1 MTPTSNEPTDQAQ
14 AIMERMLALVKE
26 CRVVLRALEQPAESG
41 ESSSAEA
48 ERILYH
54 TLMSA
59 IDAGLIKA
67 MEDALKVLRHASQPL
82 GPMGA
87 EWLER
92 QVAAVYPELVTRT
105 ATGEVQTMKYQEL
118 IPMLLN
124 ELQRQRQELAGLRA
138 LVGQGREAA
147 Q

>member
-1 MTPTSNEPTDQAQ
+1 MTPASDEPTAQAQ
-14 AIMERMLALVKE
+14 ASMERVLGLVSE
-26 CRVVLRALEQPAESG
+26 CRVVLRALEHPPKTG

-48 ERILYH
+48 ERILYF

-59 IDAGLIKA
+59 IDAGLIST

-92 QVAAVYPELVTRT
+92 QA
-105 ATGEVQTMKYQEL
+105 
-118 IPMLLN
+118 
-124 ELQRQRQELAGLRA
+124 RA
-138 LVGQGREAA
+138 LEKGGE
-147 Q
+147 

>member
-1 MTPTSNEPTDQAQ
+1 
-14 AIMERMLALVKE
+14 MERVLGLVRE
-26 CRVVLRALEQPAESG
+26 CRVVLHALEHPPKTG

-48 ERILYH
+48 ERILYY

-67 MEDALKVLRHASQPL
+67 MEDALKVLHHASRPL

-92 QVAAVYPELVTRT
+92 Q
-105 ATGEVQTMKYQEL
+105 
-118 IPMLLN
+118 
-124 ELQRQRQELAGLRA
+124 
-138 LVGQGREAA
+138 A
-147 Q
+147 QKLKGGNG